1 MPKEIDKSTKIR
13 IFEMFDDLRERMVR
27 VETSEE
33 TEKAAIAELRADVK
47 KLHAIVNQFI
57 GKNTVMAA
65 VYGII
70 GSVVSGV
77 IVFFVSKGGAQ

>member
-1 MPKEIDKSTKIR
+1 MPKDLDKSTKIR

-33 TEKAAIAELRADVK
+33 TEKAEIAELRSDVK
-47 KLHAIVNQFI
+47 KLHAVVNQFI

-65 VYGII
+65 IYGMI
-70 GSVVSGV
+70 GSVISGIIVYLVSRE
-77 IVFFVSKGGAQ
+77 GAQ